1 MDLIDKSEKNTLSAE
16 IQAHYERRNK
26 ALLEQNKKL
35 REYALDTAVAGGIAD
50 TILSR
55 GVYKKDFATPYAQ
68 SLIAEEMANEGYFA
82 LALKQFVSL
91 CRSVEVELKYK
102 SKELNEDI
110 RHKKVLN
117 FVKDQINNI
126 GGYDNIFEKVI
137 EPSLRWGVGVAVPDL
152 VLVNKELIGFQG
164 IKTINMQNIQQFIFN
179 KDDASKISALKYI
192 TYPKVVDTGL
202 EDYID
207 GIKIDKTETT
217 KVDYITVD
225 IKENCIA
232 YHAHNASD
240 GNPFGTFYLYFL
252 YSYFKLY
259 KKLTEG
265 MYNAVHSFGNYPM
278 GVRRTNTATGED
290 KTEWENDAVNKLQDL
305 MSQGGGIYVDGEG
318 ELYNI
323 TPPDTSNMSM
333 SLKDIFDMT
342 MRTASL
348 GQITAGIDGGG
359 SRNLTQSMDAMTDS
373 FVLATIKSACIDIS
387 ETMIKSLCDL
397 NFKKDYRLG
406 KLKEYPR
413 FIVKDKT
420 EIIDE
425 VKERADKIAKETG
438 TPLSPFQS
446 AITKPASM
454 NKQDTNKQDIN
465 KYYTNKQDINNTKA
479 VRKEVVKQGVLTDI
493 IEQEGYE
500 TTFKLVKREPNDIEK
515 QIIYNVK
522 SLDDIL
528 SKSKEELSNV
538 LGTALKPKIKEALEK
553 IAKNPKANLNVWGI
567 FDKKRF
573 AENIHNELEHIVRTL
588 ALEEA
593 KYIEASFNLGNT
605 TFEDVLGESMDDF
618 INKAVKN
625 YLKSDAVKNIETNL
639 IQNATQYV
647 REYATKVSNGF
658 GINSKE
664 LRMEGL
670 RRALADV
677 DDLKGVEFDKLAEME
692 VMKTFTSLSEHENK
706 EAMKK
711 AKNKNYVIMRSGI
724 LEGQCEHCQERMG
737 DIYYLSD
744 DGENFINNRG
754 EHAVFP
760 DPHCVGMEY
769 GNTCRCF
776 GLLTPKG
783 ILGETVE

>member
-1 MDLIDKSEKNTLSAE
+1 MDLIDKAEKNTLSAE

-26 ALLEQNKKL
+26 ALLEQNKRL

-55 GVYKKDFATPYAQ
+55 GTYKKDFATPYAQ
-68 SLIAEEMANEGYFA
+68 SLIAEEMANECYFA
-82 LALKQFVSL
+82 LALNQFVSL
-91 CRSVEVELKYK
+91 CRNVEVELKYK

-126 GGYDNIFEKVI
+126 GGYDNIFDKVI
-137 EPSLRWGVGVAVPDL
+137 VPALRWGVGIAVPDL
-152 VLVNKELIGFQG
+152 VLVNNELVGFQG
-164 IKTINMQNIQQFIFN
+164 IKTINMQNIQQFIFD
-179 KDDASKISALKYI
+179 KDDTSKISALKYI

-202 EDYID
+202 EEYID
-207 GIKIDKTETT
+207 GIKTDKTKTT
-217 KVDYITVD
+217 SVDYITVD

-278 GVRRTNTATGED
+278 GVRRTNTATGDD
-290 KTEWENDAVNKLQDL
+290 KSDWENEAINKLQDL

-373 FVLATIKSACIDIS
+373 MTYNTIKSACIDIS

-420 EIIDE
+420 EIINE

-438 TPLSPFQS
+438 TPLSPFQP

-454 NKQDTNKQDIN
+454 NKQDTNKHYTN
-465 KYYTNKQDINNTKA
+465 NTNKQNTKA

-528 SKSKEELSNV
+528 SKSSEELSNV
-538 LGTALKPKIKEALEK
+538 LNTALKPKIKEALEK

-593 KYIEASFNLGNT
+593 KYIEAGFNLGNT
-605 TFEDVLGESMDDF
+605 SFEEALGETIDSFAD
-618 INKAVKN
+618 KTAKS
-625 YLKSDAVKNIETNL
+625 YLKSDAVKNIEYSL
-639 IQNATQYV
+639 VQSASQYV
-647 REYATKVSNGF
+647 RDYAVKVSNGF

-664 LRMEGL
+664 ARMEGL

-677 DDLKGVEFDKLAEME
+677 DDLKGVEFDKIAEME

-744 DGENFINNRG
+744 DGENFINSRG

-760 DPHCVGMEY
+760 DHHCVGMEY

>member
-1 MDLIDKSEKNTLSAE
+1 
-16 IQAHYERRNK
+16 
-26 ALLEQNKKL
+26 
-35 REYALDTAVAGGIAD
+35 
-50 TILSR
+50 
-55 GVYKKDFATPYAQ
+55 
-68 SLIAEEMANEGYFA
+68 
-82 LALKQFVSL
+82 
-91 CRSVEVELKYK
+91 
-102 SKELNEDI
+102 
-110 RHKKVLN
+110 
-117 FVKDQINNI
+117 
-126 GGYDNIFEKVI
+126 
-137 EPSLRWGVGVAVPDL
+137 
-152 VLVNKELIGFQG
+152 
-164 IKTINMQNIQQFIFN
+164 
-179 KDDASKISALKYI
+179 
-192 TYPKVVDTGL
+192 
-202 EDYID
+202 
-207 GIKIDKTETT
+207 
-217 KVDYITVD
+217 
-225 IKENCIA
+225 
-232 YHAHNASD
+232 
-240 GNPFGTFYLYFL
+240 
-252 YSYFKLY
+252 
-259 KKLTEG
+259 

-290 KTEWENDAVNKLQDL
+290 KTEWENDAINKLQDL

-333 SLKDIFDMT
+333 SLKDIFDIT

-373 FVLATIKSACIDIS
+373 FILATIKSACIDIS

-420 EIIDE
+420 EIIEE
-425 VKERADKIAKETG
+425 VKERADKIVKETG
-438 TPLSPFQS
+438 ALPTSPTP
-446 AITKPASM
+446 AITKPTIM
-454 NKQDTNKQDIN
+454 NKDNTNKHN
-465 KYYTNKQDINNTKA
+465 TNKHNTKT
-479 VRKEVVKQGVLTDI
+479 VKKEIVKQGILTDI
-493 IEQEGYE
+493 VEQEGYE

-522 SLDDIL
+522 SLDDVL
-528 SKSKEELSNV
+528 FQSKEELSNV

-618 INKAVKN
+618 VNKAVKS

-658 GINSKE
+658 GINSKD

-706 EAMKK
+706 QAMKK
-711 AKNKNYVIMRSGI
+711 AKNKNYVLMRSGI
-724 LEGQCEHCQERMG
+724 LEGQCEHCSKRMG
-737 DIYYLSD
+737 DIYYLTE
-744 DGENFINNRG
+744 DGENFINDRG